1 MKRAKIFA
9 TTPTFNH
16 LLAPQPDVQF
26 FGSILLSGGDSTIK
40 VSIASSRRGLF
51 SAGCFLLK
59 EQSLFELRTETDFC
73 MQISIELKIK
83 IAKHVVNR
91 FA

>member
-1 MKRAKIFA
+1 MHK
-9 TTPTFNH
+9 
-16 LLAPQPDVQF
+16 LAIPPDFLAQNCKVVA
-26 FGSILLSGGDSTIK
+26 IAINTVK

-51 SAGCFLLK
+51 SAGYFLLK
-59 EQSLFELRTETDFC
+59 EQSLFETDFC
-73 MQISIELKIK
+73 IQISIEQKIK